1 MILTTR
7 MKVAKVEPSR
17 RVKGRILI
25 YFEEGNLL
33 KATEKEVL
41 EFSLYP
47 GRVLSGEEE
56 MRLMRAAGLSRSRAR
71 AAEMIGAR
79 ALSRKE
85 LCRRLVEKGESEENA
100 AAAADWLEEIGALDD
115 LGYAKSV
122 ARHYSALGYGPAKLR
137 DEFYRRGVP
146 RELWEEAMTAETGDS
161 AEAIDRYIAA
171 KLRGKVLDEKLRRRI
186 CDGMRRRGFAWEDI
200 KSALRRMDAEYREE

>member
-1 MILTTR
+1 M
-7 MKVAKVEPSR
+7 
-17 RVKGRILI
+17 
-25 YFEEGNLL
+25 

-56 MRLMRAAGLSRSRAR
+56 MRLMCAAGLSRSRAR

-186 CDGMRRRGFAWEDI
+186 CDGLRRRGFAWEDI

>member
-186 CDGMRRRGFAWEDI
+186 CDGLRRRGFAWEDI

>member
-1 MILTTR
+1 M
-7 MKVAKVEPSR
+7 
-17 RVKGRILI
+17 
-25 YFEEGNLL
+25 

-186 CDGMRRRGFAWEDI
+186 CDGLRRRGFAWEDI

>member
-56 MRLMRAAGLSRSRAR
+56 MHLMRAAGLSRSRAR

-186 CDGMRRRGFAWEDI
+186 CDGLRRRGFAWEDI

>member
-47 GRVLSGEEE
+47 GRVLSEEE
-56 MRLMRAAGLSRSRAR
+56 ELCLIRAAGLSRSRAR
-71 AAEMIGAR
+71 AAEMVGAR

-122 ARHYSALGYGPAKLR
+122 AWHYTALGYGPAKLR
-137 DEFYRRGVP
+137 DEFYRRGIP
-146 RELWEEAMTAETGDS
+146 RDLWEEAMAAETGDS
-161 AEAIDRYIAA
+161 TEAIDRYIAA
-171 KLRGKVLDEKLRRRI
+171 KLRGKVLDEKLRRRV
-186 CDGMRRRGFAWEDI
+186 CDGLRRRGFAWEDI